1 MLRYIAIRFATA
13 IPVLFLVVLLIFALL
28 RLTPGDPAILIAGDG
43 ASPAQLE
50 AIRANLRLN
59 EPLPTQLL
67 AWLGGLARLDL
78 GTSVFSGRPVTSL
91 IAQRIEPT
99 LMLAITTTLLAVLI
113 ATPLGALAAYR
124 ARTGLDRGVIMF
136 SVAGFS
142 VPVFVV
148 GYVLIYLFA
157 IQLRWFPVQ
166 GYKPLAGGFWACV
179 HSIALP
185 SLALSFLFIGLIA
198 RVTRATMLE
207 VLSEDYIRTAR
218 AKGALTPRVL
228 LVHALKNVGPPV
240 MTVVGIGFAGL
251 LGGVVVTETVFN
263 IPGMG
268 RLTADAILQRDYPV
282 VQGVMLTFSLMLI
295 GVNLL
300 VDLTYPFFDPR
311 IRY

>member
-67 AWLGGLARLDL
+67 AWLGDLARLDL

>member
-67 AWLGGLARLDL
+67 AWLGDLARLDL
-78 GTSVFSGRPVTSL
+78 GNSVFSGRPVASL

-99 LMLAITTTLLAVLI
+99 LMLAITTTILAVII
-113 ATPLGALAAYR
+113 ATPLGALAAYQ
-124 ARTGLDRGVIMF
+124 ARTGLDRAVIMF

-166 GYKPLAGGFWACV
+166 GYKPLADGFWACL

-228 LVHALKNVGPPV
+228 LVHALKNVGAPV

-282 VQGVMLTFSLMLI
+282 VQGVMLTFSVMLI

-300 VDLTYPFFDPR
+300 VDLTYPLFDPR

>member
-1 MLRYIAIRFATA
+1 MLRYIAIRLATA
-13 IPVLFLVVLLIFALL
+13 VPVLFLVVLLIFALL

-43 ASPAQLE
+43 ASAEQLD
-50 AIRANLRLN
+50 AIRTSLRLN
-59 EPLPTQLL
+59 EPLLNQLV
-67 AWLGGLARLDL
+67 AWLGDLARLDL
-78 GTSVFSGRPVTSL
+78 GTSVFSRRPVIEL
-91 IAQRIEPT
+91 IGQRIEPT
-99 LMLAITTTLLAVLI
+99 LMLAALTTVLAVII
-113 ATPLGALAAYR
+113 ATPLGALAGYY
-124 ARTGLDRGVIMF
+124 ARTSLDRVVIML

-148 GYVLIYLFA
+148 GYALIYVLA
-157 IQLRWFPVQ
+157 IQLRLFPVQ
-166 GYKPLAGGFWACV
+166 GYKPLADGFWQCI
-179 HSIALP
+179 HGIFLP
-185 SLALSFLFIGLIA
+185 SLALSFLFVGLIA

-218 AKGALTPRVL
+218 AKGALTLRVL

-268 RLTADAILQRDYPV
+268 RLTVDAILQRDYPV
-282 VQGVMLTFSLMLI
+282 VQGVMLTFSAMLI